1 MRYKFECYRSGS
13 LPDDGYYKWIIV
25 TFKTQDDIL
34 NELEND
40 EIPAHIREA
49 RLNDIVM
56 RAREQQFIQQ
66 NKNDIYK

>member
-1 MRYKFECYRSGS
+1 MQKKNSILKFV
-13 LPDDGYYKWIIV
+13 KKK
-25 TFKTQDDIL
+25 FKKGEKFQDEIL